1 MVHAEA
7 FAVDLLLALLPPGAP
22 DTERTLSET
31 IYRGE
36 DPRRHKDGTI
46 G

>member
-1 MVHAEA
+1 MPKTGPI
-7 FAVDLLLALLPPGAP
+7 DRILASHFE
-22 DTERTLSET
+22 TERTLPET